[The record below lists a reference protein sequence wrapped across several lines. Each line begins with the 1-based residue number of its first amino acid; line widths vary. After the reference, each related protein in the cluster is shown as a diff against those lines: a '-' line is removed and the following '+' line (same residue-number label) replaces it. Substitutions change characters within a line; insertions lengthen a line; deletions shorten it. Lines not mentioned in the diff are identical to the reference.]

1 MKWAIIALILLG
13 LSAALFAGIL
23 VSTLRFNSPASANGS
38 IDVGVVL
45 VTKSLPAMS
54 VVTSSHVSK
63 DTASV
68 NKLPEGYLSSPAQ
81 AVGRVL
87 AVPVV
92 EGQVL
97 THYCFVTEG
106 TAAQLAASLPDGM
119 RAFSVSLSSSA
130 IMGGLLYPGCVVD
143 VLATF
148 NLRRT
153 ERGEAVSTTL
163 LRGIQ
168 VLAVQNVSVVSQVSD
183 ADGKLSAVQTRTATG
198 RQTVTLMVD
207 SRQAE
212 ALQLAVAYGKIALAM
227 RNPLDKSTVDTEATV
242 LSEGRLAKLG
252 SALNPA
258 DLAAQ
263 EETDRTTEKPLETDE
278 STKQTEE
285 VLPPKKPSWLM
296 TVIRGQ
302 EIKEQDLDIPK

>member
-1 MKWAIIALILLG
+1 MKWAIAALIILG
-13 LSAALFAGIL
+13 VLAALFAGIL
-23 VSTLRFNSPASANGS
+23 VSALRFNSPASTNSS
-38 IDVGVVL
+38 IDADVVL

-54 VVTSSHVSK
+54 VVTSSHVRK
-63 DTASV
+63 DTASKD
-68 NKLPEGYLSSPAQ
+68 KLPEGYLSSPAQ

-106 TAAQLAASLPDGM
+106 TAAQVAASLPDGM
-119 RAFSVSLSSSA
+119 RAFSVALSGSA
-130 IMGGLLYPGCVVD
+130 ITGGLLYPGCVVD

-148 NLRRT
+148 NLPRS

-183 ADGKLSAVQTRTATG
+183 ADGKLSAVPTRTATG
-198 RQTVTLMVD
+198 HQTVTLMVD
-207 SRQAE
+207 SKQAE
-212 ALQLAVAYGKIALAM
+212 ALQLAVAYGKISLAM
-227 RNPLDKSTVDTEATV
+227 RNPLDKSPVDTEATV
-242 LSEGRLAKLG
+242 LSQGRLAKLG
-252 SALNPA
+252 SALNPS

-263 EETDRTTEKPLETDE
+263 GEKDQLTEDPLETNAA
-278 STKQTEE
+278 
-285 VLPPKKPSWLM
+285 LPAKKPSWSM
-296 TVIRGQ
+296 TVIRGR
-302 EIKEQDLDIPK
+302 EVKEQDLDIPK